1 MNKKTKFFQSVNF
14 KIVFVF
20 IILLVVALEIVGAN
34 FVKQLETEL
43 VSNFKEERTLQVQ
56 FLENTIEPILL
67 QQDRTA
73 VEKPIEDL
81 ITEFSGS
88 GVIEVQVVDPD
99 YYILGT
105 SDNTKQ
111 TLVGRKSTDSEV
123 QQSLLLGSSVT
134 SQYIDSL
141 TNDRRWKLVSP
152 IISNDDSKEVLGVI
166 LLETNIE
173 SVYQQINDIN
183 IIFLNAS
190 LIAAILTLILT
201 QFVSRAIT
209 KPISE
214 MKQQTIK
221 IAGGD
226 YSGQLKVHGKD
237 ELGQLSMAINE
248 LSSKIEEAQ
257 EITEAERRRLDGVL
271 SHMTD
276 GVIATDRRGKIVIIN
291 EKATEMLGITQE
303 SALGKS
309 ILKVVEKDE
318 EMTLRQLLEMQ
329 DELLFDFSTADT
341 PLTLR
346 AGISLIQRETGFI
359 SGIVCVF
366 HDVTEQEKIERDR
379 KAFVSNVSH
388 ELRTPLTSMRSYL
401 EALSDGAWKD
411 EEIAPQFLKVTQE
424 ETDRMIR
431 MIQDLLELSRMDS
444 GKNNIQPELTNAK
457 RLLSHVLDR
466 FDMML
471 KSEEYAG
478 KNYQIKRDFT
488 NRDIWIDVDTDK
500 MVQVLD
506 NILNNAIKYSP
517 DGGIITCR
525 LMETHNQVVMSF
537 SDQGLGIPKKDLPH
551 IFDRFYRVDKARARS
566 MGGTGLGLAITKDV
580 VQYHGGKIWAESTEG
595 KGTTFYIS
603 LPYVP
608 YEEGDWE

>member
-1 MNKKTKFFQSVNF
+1 MNKKIKFFQSISF
-14 KIVFVF
+14 KIVMVF
-20 IILLVVALEIVGAN
+20 IILLLVALEIVGAN
-34 FVKQLETEL
+34 FVNQLEKEL
-43 VSNFKEERTLQVQ
+43 VSNFKEERTLQVG
-56 FLENTIEPILL
+56 FLENTLEPILL
-67 QQDRTA
+67 TENKSDIQKSVA
-73 VEKPIEDL
+73 DL

-88 GVIEVQVVDPD
+88 GVIEVRVIDPN

-111 TLVGRKSTDSEV
+111 SLVGRKSTDPEV
-123 QQSLLLGSSVT
+123 QQGLLLGSSVT
-134 SQYIDSL
+134 SQYIDPL

-152 IISNDDSKEVLGVI
+152 IIADNGTNDVLGVI

-173 SVYQQINDIN
+173 SVYKQINEIN

-190 LIAAILTLILT
+190 LIAGALTIILAQVI
-201 QFVSRAIT
+201 SRAIT

-226 YSGQLKVHGKD
+226 YSGQLLVHGAD

-248 LSSKIEEAQ
+248 LSNKVEEAQ
-257 EITEAERRRLDGVL
+257 EITEAERRRLDSVL
-271 SHMTD
+271 THMTD
-276 GVIATDRRGKIVIIN
+276 GVLATDRRGKIVIIN
-291 EKATEMLGITQE
+291 EKAQEMLGISQE
-303 SALGKS
+303 SALGQS
-309 ILKVVEKDE
+309 ILSVLGRDTD
-318 EMTLRQLLEMQ
+318 MTLRQLLETQEEM
-329 DELLFDFSTADT
+329 LFDFSTADT
-341 PLTLR
+341 LLILR
-346 AGISLIQRETGFI
+346 GGFSLIQRETGFI
-359 SGIVCVF
+359 SGIVCVL
-366 HDVTEQEKIERDR
+366 HDVTEQEKIERER

-411 EEIAPQFLKVTQE
+411 PEIAPRFLSVTQE
-424 ETDRMIR
+424 ETSRMIR

-444 GKNNIQPELTNAK
+444 GKSNLQPELTNINK
-457 RLLSHVLDR
+457 LFNHVLDR

-471 KSEEYAG
+471 KSEAYVDKHYA
-478 KNYQIKRDFT
+478 IKRDFT
-488 NRDIWIDVDTDK
+488 HREIWVDADTDK
-500 MVQVLD
+500 MMQVLD

-517 DGGIITCR
+517 DGGTITCR
-525 LMETHNQVVMSF
+525 LMETHNLVVMSI

-551 IFDRFYRVDKARARS
+551 VFDRFFRVDKARARS
-566 MGGTGLGLAITKDV
+566 MGGTGLGLAISKEV
-580 VQYHGGKIWAESTEG
+580 IQHHGGKIWAESTEG
-595 KGTTFYIS
+595 KGTTIYIS

>member
-303 SALGKS
+303 AALGKS
-309 ILKVVEKDE
+309 ILKVVEKDK

-457 RLLSHVLDR
+457 RLFSHVLDR

-525 LMETHNQVVMSF
+525 LMETHNQVIMSF